1 MPYELCNFMSIH
13 FNADILQDWDEV
25 HRREW
30 LVTNGIGG
38 YAAGT
43 LSGANF
49 RRYHALL
56 VSGDPATLQRTLTFA
71 HVDAIARYK
80 EKTYDL
86 STLFFRD
93 GSVQPMGFRHL
104 TAFRLEG
111 VTPVWTW
118 KFADVEIEQWV
129 VLAWERNTVYVAFR
143 VVKAI
148 APVTIRFRLLH
159 TVRDHHTESQHNW
172 TPEVTDMGGYY
183 KIARAGA
190 GHFFLRWDAP
200 DSWEAEAAWLKGIYH
215 PIEQQRGLPE
225 VESLF
230 QFGDLRVTLRQGG
243 EWQVTATTENDP
255 RTELHRRW
263 DTIHKK
269 RREREGKL
277 WQQAE
282 SHLGEDAPAWIRQLV
297 LAADQFI
304 IKVKRGESLKTIVA
318 GYPWF
323 TDWGRDTMI
332 ALPGLC
338 LATGRHGGAKA
349 ILRTFARYVEQ
360 GMVPN
365 RFPEA
370 HESPEY
376 NTADATLW
384 LFEAVGRTWQA
395 TGDDAFLAELLPT
408 LEEIIKW
415 HQRGTR
421 YHIHVDKDGL
431 LAAGSAG
438 TQLTWMDVKIGDE
451 VPTPRHGK
459 AVELSALWYNALC
472 WMVKFGKTDYAPDAA
487 QTQQS
492 FARFW
497 NPDRGYLYDVLERDG
512 DNDPAL
518 RPNQLFALALTHPV
532 LTDPQQVRSIV
543 NACREKLLTPVGL
556 RSLSPDDPQ
565 YRKEH
570 AGPPENFD
578 RAYHNGTVWGWLI
591 GPYCRALRFA
601 GASEVEILEVL
612 SRMEAHLYDGA
623 VGTLSEIFDGDAPHD
638 PRGCFAQAWTVAEV
652 LAIYHESRHPM
663 NVSPA

>member
-1 MPYELCNFMSIH
+1 MTIH
-13 FNADILQDWDEV
+13 FDSTTLQDWDEV

-30 LVTNGIGG
+30 LLTNGIGG
-38 YAAGT
+38 YAASS

-56 VSGDPATLQRTLTFA
+56 VAGDPSTLRRTVTFA

-80 EKTYDL
+80 NKTYDL

-104 TAFRLEG
+104 TSFRLEG
-111 VTPVWTW
+111 TTPVWTW
-118 KFADVEIEQWV
+118 QFADVEIEQWI

-143 VVKAI
+143 VLKAGDPI
-148 APVTIRFRLLH
+148 TIRFRLLH
-159 TVRDHHTESQHNW
+159 TIRDHHTETQHNW
-172 TPEVTDMGGYY
+172 TPDVTDMGGYY
-183 KIARAGA
+183 KIAKADD

-200 DSWEAEAAWLKGIYH
+200 DSWEPEAAWLKGVYH
-215 PIEQQRGLPE
+215 PEEQQRGLPE

-230 QFGDLRVTLRQGG
+230 QFGDLRVTLRARG

-255 RTELHRRW
+255 RTALHRRW
-263 DTIHKK
+263 DTILKK
-269 RREREGKL
+269 RREREAKL
-277 WQQAE
+277 WHQAE
-282 SHLGEDAPAWIRQLV
+282 PYLGTDAPDWIRQLV

-304 IKVKRGESLKTIVA
+304 INVKRGEPLKTILA

-338 LATGRHGGAKA
+338 LATGRHADARA
-349 ILRTFARYVEQ
+349 ILRTFARYVDQ
-360 GMVPN
+360 GMLPN

-370 HESPEY
+370 NEAPEY

-384 LFEAVGRTWQA
+384 LFEAVGQTWQA

-421 YHIHVDKDGL
+421 YNIHVDNDGL
-431 LAAGSAG
+431 LVAGTAG
-438 TQLTWMDVKIGDE
+438 TQLTWMDVKIGEE

-472 WMVKFGKTDYAPDAA
+472 WMVKFGKSDYASAAA
-487 QTQQS
+487 QTKAS
-492 FARFW
+492 FNRFW
-497 NPDRGYLYDVLERDG
+497 NPDRGYLYDVIERDG
-512 DNDPAL
+512 ENDPAL
-518 RPNQLFALALTHPV
+518 RPNQLFALSLTHPV
-532 LTDPQQVRSIV
+532 VTNMEQARAIV
-543 NACREKLLTPVGL
+543 NACNTKLLTPVGL
-556 RSLSPDDPQ
+556 RSLTPDHPKYQ
-565 YRKEH
+565 KEH

-591 GPYCRALRFA
+591 GPYCRALRYT
-601 GASEVEILEVL
+601 GASREEILGAL
-612 SRMEAHLYDGA
+612 AGMERHLYDEG
-623 VGTLSEIFDGDAPHD
+623 VGTLSEIFDGDAPHE

-652 LAIYHESRHPM
+652 LAIYHELP
-663 NVSPA
+663 

>member
-1 MPYELCNFMSIH
+1 MTIS
-13 FNADILQDWDEV
+13 FNSDILQDWDEV

-56 VSGDPATLQRTLTFA
+56 VSGDPQTLQRTVTFA
-71 HVDAIARYK
+71 HVDAIARYQNR
-80 EKTYDL
+80 TYDL

-104 TAFRLEG
+104 SGFRLEG
-111 VTPVWTW
+111 TTPVWTW
-118 KFADVEIEQWV
+118 NFADVEIEQWV

-143 VVKAI
+143 VLKAG
-148 APVTIRFRLLH
+148 ASVTIRFRLLH
-159 TVRDHHTESQHNW
+159 TVRAHHNETHHNW
-172 TPEVTDMGGYY
+172 TPEVTDMSGYY
-183 KIARAGA
+183 KIAREDE
-190 GHFFLRWDAP
+190 GHFFIRWDAP
-200 DSWEAEAAWLKGIYH
+200 DSWEPEAAWLKGVYH
-215 PIEQQRGLPE
+215 PEEQHRGLPE

-230 QFGDLRVTLRQGG
+230 QFGDLRVTLRQGD
-243 EWQVTATTENDP
+243 EWQVTATTEKDP

-263 DTIHKK
+263 DTVLKK
-269 RREREGKL
+269 RLERESKL
-277 WQQAE
+277 WQSAAP
-282 SHLGEDAPAWIRQLV
+282 HLGEDAPSWIRQLV

-304 IKVKRGESLKTIVA
+304 VTVKRGESLKTILA

-338 LATGRHGGAKA
+338 LATGRYEDAKA
-349 ILRTFARYVEQ
+349 ILRTFARYVDQ
-360 GMVPN
+360 GMLPN

-370 HESPEY
+370 NEMPEY

-384 LFEAVGRTWQA
+384 FFEAVGRTWQA
-395 TGDDAFLAELLPT
+395 TNDDNFLAELLPV
-408 LEEIIKW
+408 LESIIAW
-415 HQRGTR
+415 HQKGTR
-421 YHIHVDKDGL
+421 YNIHVDSDGL
-431 LAAGSAG
+431 LIAGTAG
-438 TQLTWMDVKIGDE
+438 TQLTWMDVKIGEE

-472 WMVKFGKTDYAPDAA
+472 WIGRFGKSQYQSVAD
-487 QTQQS
+487 QTRHS

-497 NPDRGYLYDVLERDG
+497 NPDTGYLFDVLERDG
-512 DNDPAL
+512 ENDPAL
-518 RPNQLFALALTHPV
+518 RPNQLFALSLTHPV
-532 LTDPQQVRSIV
+532 LTDSEQARSIV
-543 NACREKLLTPVGL
+543 YACRAHLLTPVGL
-556 RSLSPDDPQ
+556 RSLSPDHPQ
-565 YRKEH
+565 YRPEH

-591 GPYCRALRFA
+591 GTYCRALRFI
-601 GASEVEILEVL
+601 GASRAEILEPVAG
-612 SRMEAHLYDGA
+612 MERHLLDEA
-623 VGTLSEIFDGDAPHD
+623 VGTLSEIFDGDPPHE

-652 LAIYHESRHPM
+652 LAIYHETR
-663 NVSPA
+663 